1 MALLS
6 KRARLM
12 GAVTRSWDSGAEVL
26 QQKRRK
32 DDYTKVYAA
41 AFVRSSPHR
50 GAAGFALIFP
60 DGERGALAAFP
71 EALCR
76 MSNRRFSANLVRPLV
91 YLCAYANH
99 GGLMKFTRPNLG
111 EGLDKNSRAATATT
125 LALAIVDSVPIVPS
139 AGQAA
144 ALN

>member
-1 MALLS
+1 
-6 KRARLM
+6 M

-71 EALCR
+71 GALSR
-76 MSNRRFSANLVRPLV
+76 MSKSLAFLVEPRSPACLFV
-91 YLCAYANH
+91 C
-99 GGLMKFTRPNLG
+99 
-111 EGLDKNSRAATATT
+111 
-125 LALAIVDSVPIVPS
+125 VC
-139 AGQAA
+139 
-144 ALN
+144 